1 MNPITLLTDFGVADG
16 YVGTMKGVILGI
28 APAAPIID
36 ISHLISPQNI
46 AEGAFVL
53 SRAYRY
59 FPRGTVHVVV
69 IDPGVGGARRPVLLD
84 AGHSVFIGPDNGVF
98 SYVLTAETGLRAYHL
113 DAPDYWLPAI
123 STTFHG
129 RDIFAPC
136 AAHVARGV
144 APEKL
149 GTPIPID
156 SLVRLPNLQATAG
169 AGVVR
174 GQVVHIDRFGNV
186 ITNIPASMVAEL
198 GAKSEVAVRVGGQN
212 IAGVAVAYT
221 DVAVGAMVA
230 LISSGGSLE
239 ISVRNGDASRRLGC
253 RAGDWVECRA
263 AQAAN
268 SPENS

>member
-98 SYVLTAETGLRAYHL
+98 SYVLTAETAC
-113 DAPDYWLPAI
+113 AP
-123 STTFHG
+123 
-129 RDIFAPC
+129 
-136 AAHVARGV
+136 
-144 APEKL
+144 
-149 GTPIPID
+149 
-156 SLVRLPNLQATAG
+156 
-169 AGVVR
+169 
-174 GQVVHIDRFGNV
+174 
-186 ITNIPASMVAEL
+186 ITWTRRIT
-198 GAKSEVAVRVGGQN
+198 G
-212 IAGVAVAYT
+212 
-221 DVAVGAMVA
+221 
-230 LISSGGSLE
+230 
-239 ISVRNGDASRRLGC
+239 SRRSAPRSTGATSSPLAP
-253 RAGDWVECRA
+253 RMWPA
-263 AQAAN
+263 AWRPKNWAAP
-268 SPENS
+268 SPSTA

>member
-16 YVGTMKGVILGI
+16 YVGIMKGVILGI

-36 ISHLISPQNI
+36 ISHMISPQNI

-59 FPRGTVHVVV
+59 FPRGTVHVAVV
-69 IDPGVGGARRPVLLD
+69 DPGVGGARRPVLID
-84 AGHSVFIGPDNGVF
+84 AGHSVFVGPDNGVF
-98 SYVLTAETGLRAYHL
+98 SYVLATETDLRAYHL
-113 DAPDYWLPAI
+113 DVRDYWLPAV

-149 GTPIPID
+149 GTAIPID

-186 ITNIPASMVAEL
+186 ITNIPANLLAEL
-198 GAKSEVAVRVGGQN
+198 GAGRAVTVRVGGQN
-212 IAGVAVAYT
+212 ICGLATAYT

-253 RAGDWVECRA
+253 RAGDWVECRCPTA
-263 AQAAN
+263 DNA
-268 SPENS
+268 PENS